1 MFYFYFITCNM
12 KHILSYFIFHLL
24 YRWYL
29 TLARYM
35 AFIVDILIALFH
47 FHFLLQKHRI
57 LVQIFIILS
66 MLLEKWSAKSYHAN
80 CLIMLRFR
88 VILELYLALYKF
100 LYFYF
105 YNLKNTWFHCLK
117 KDIELYL
124 NLMLTK
130 STRGAD
136 THLFSNM

>member
-1 MFYFYFITCNM
+1 MQHETYSIILYFSFA
-12 KHILSYFIFHLL
+12 LS
-24 YRWYL
+24 
-29 TLARYM
+29 M

-66 MLLEKWSAKSYHAN
+66 MLLEKRSAKSYHAN
-80 CLIMLRFR
+80 FLIMLRFR

-105 YNLKNTWFHCLK
+105 YNLKK
-117 KDIELYL
+117 
-124 NLMLTK
+124 
-130 STRGAD
+130 
-136 THLFSNM
+136 NMVSLPEKRH